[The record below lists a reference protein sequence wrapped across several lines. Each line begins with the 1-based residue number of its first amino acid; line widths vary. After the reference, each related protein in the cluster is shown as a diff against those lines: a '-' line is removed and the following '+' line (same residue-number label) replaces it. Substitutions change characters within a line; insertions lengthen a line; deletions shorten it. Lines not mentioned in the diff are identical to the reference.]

1 MLYNEMQNIKKM
13 KKALEVLAYSSLG
26 LDCSIAFLTI
36 MSLKNGSMNQFLK
49 LFNDSLT
56 IEVIITIALFAAII
70 VSANYKKIIK
80 QIADFSFKYKHK
92 LRQYS

>member
-36 MSLKNGSMNQFLK
+36 MSLKKDNLSQFLG

-56 IEVIITIALFAAII
+56 IEVIITIILFTALI
-70 VSANYKKIIK
+70 VFSNYKRIMK
-80 QIADFSFKYKHK
+80 QIADFSFRYKHK
-92 LRQYS
+92 LRQYL